1 MRGLLYRYRP
11 KQRGSR
17 EVGSHGRLQRS
28 RVTPSESHIIKC
40 GEAGGRRHA
49 GSHGHK
55 PPFAFLAGAGRL
67 VFFADPAGSDR

>member
-1 MRGLLYRYRP
+1 M
-11 KQRGSR
+11 
-17 EVGSHGRLQRS
+17 
-28 RVTPSESHIIKC
+28 TPSESHIIKC